1 MALIQGAF
9 GGSSVGPQGPEGP
22 QGPPGPVGP
31 AGLEWRGQWSISESY
46 IIDDAVGYN
55 GASYFCIS
63 NNTGTPP
70 TEKLTDTNW
79 ALLAAEG
86 MQGAQGKP
94 GIVWRGLWLPSIQYV
109 KDDAVLY
116 SSLGG
121 SFIAI
126 SDNIGAPPTGMISDP
141 NWSYLAA
148 RGQDGISPIVSDS
161 FRYDTFNY
169 SGSTSIS
176 SGSFVNILG
185 LPAVS
190 KATGGT
196 AGITI
201 GFGVLKFPANSKP
214 TGITFSLQITG
225 TVGGASGTAREW
237 KIQLRRPNGTT
248 VVRSVSTVKVNGTDI
263 SNRDVD
269 ITSRTFN
276 ATDLFTTQG
285 VMVGIQNDSG
295 QAITLT
301 SASLTV
307 HRYLNQS

>member
-1 MALIQGAF
+1 MGIFNGIVSFSMGA
-9 GGSSVGPQGPEGP
+9 PGPEGP

-31 AGLEWRGQWSISESY
+31 AGLEWRGQWSGSESY

-70 TEKLTDTNW
+70 TEQPTDTNW

-86 MQGAQGKP
+86 MPGPQGKP
-94 GIVWRGLWLPSIQYV
+94 GIVWRGLWLPSVQYV

-126 SDNIGAPPTGMISDP
+126 SDNIGIPPTGKISDP

-148 RGQDGISPIVSDS
+148 RGEDGVSPIVSDS
-161 FRYDTFNY
+161 FQYDIFNY
-169 SGSTSIS
+169 SGSTPIS

-185 LPAVS
+185 LPGIS
-190 KATGGT
+190 KALGGT

-201 GFGVLKFPANSKP
+201 GSGVLKFPAKYKP
-214 TGITFSLQITG
+214 TGITFSLRITG
-225 TVGGASGTAREW
+225 TIGGASGEAREW
-237 KIQLRRPNGTT
+237 EIQLRRPNGKT
-248 VVRSVSTVKVNGTDI
+248 VVRSVSAVKVSGMDI

-301 SASLTV
+301 IASLTV

>member
-1 MALIQGAF
+1 MGISSGISSGA
-9 GGSSVGPQGPEGP
+9 GAQGPEGP

-31 AGLEWRGQWSISESY
+31 VGLEWRGLWDSGISY
-46 IIDDAVGYN
+46 APDDAVGYS

-63 NNTGTPP
+63 ANIGTPP
-70 TEKLTDTNW
+70 TELPTDTNW

-86 MQGAQGKP
+86 M
-94 GIVWRGLWLPSIQYV
+94 
-109 KDDAVLY
+109 
-116 SSLGG
+116 
-121 SFIAI
+121 
-126 SDNIGAPPTGMISDP
+126 IGPTGP
-141 NWSYLAA
+141 K
-148 RGQDGISPIVSDS
+148 GEQGEQGPPGVSPITSDS
-161 FRYDTFNY
+161 FQYDTFNY
-169 SGSTSIS
+169 LGLTSIS
-176 SGSFVNILG
+176 PGSFVNILG
-185 LPAVS
+185 LPGIY

-225 TVGGASGTAREW
+225 TVEGASGTAREW

-248 VVRSVSTVKVNGTDI
+248 IVRSASTVKVSGTDI

-295 QAITLT
+295 QTITLI